1 MKECGKNFSQ
11 IYELKPGKI
20 YKIFIDVEKLK
31 KLSEYGPFDY
41 VKKCYSDPNDF
52 TLDTRFISEN
62 SDNGIIFVVGKIN
75 TKLSK
80 RYKFICL
87 DGKIGYDD
95 FKEAVYKIFELE

>member
-1 MKECGKNFSQ
+1 MVSLFLPKLISQ
-11 IYELKPGKI
+11 SLNSSAKQSVFQSI
-20 YKIFIDVEKLK
+20 
-31 KLSEYGPFDY
+31 LS
-41 VKKCYSDPNDF
+41 CHPNDF
-52 TLDTRFISEN
+52 NLDTAFISEN
-62 SDNGIIFVVGKIN
+62 SDNGIIFVVGKMN